1 MFLGQ
6 LPLPDRVGIQAQ
18 VVVLILVRP
27 CPAFTLLAEL
37 ASAVEH
43 VQGVRQVMSTVL
55 LCQMSQTDP
64 TGQGPR
70 SVPVS
75 LSPEPPQAPHP
86 CWTVESGNSFPSS
99 WSQCPFLD
107 VMGPLR
113 VKKWE

>member
-1 MFLGQ
+1 M
-6 LPLPDRVGIQAQ
+6 
-18 VVVLILVRP
+18 LILVRP

-43 VQGVRQVMSTVL
+43 VQGVRQVMPTVL

-75 LSPEPPQAPHP
+75 LSPEPPQA
-86 CWTVESGNSFPSS
+86 E
-99 WSQCPFLD
+99 
-107 VMGPLR
+107 GPRHLHR
-113 VKKWE
+113 IPRLSEAPWEVP